1 MFIFHDETRRTI
13 RAFDQL
19 SRDVSFRLSR
29 IQRSIV
35 LVLIR
40 TRQLSSCHFLVPR
53 ALLFRLF
60 TAISSP
66 GVSRNTLPAAI
77 LDAQTRP
84 CRLPCRVEPKH
95 PLGPARGCPDHEQA
109 RHRGGERA
117 VIRQPSANF
126 AGRIVAM
133 TIISL
138 PVVLVN
144 TLRAFFCY
152 PGSSRW
158 DR

>member
-1 MFIFHDETRRTI
+1 MFPTTFRCILPPEE
-13 RAFDQL
+13 DQP
-19 SRDVSFRLSR
+19 
-29 IQRSIV
+29 SIV
-35 LVLIR
+35 LFIR
-40 TRQLSSCHFLVPR
+40 TKQLSSCHFLGPR

-60 TAISSP
+60 TAISSS
-66 GVSRNTLPAAI
+66 GVSRSTLSI
-77 LDAQTRP
+77 LNAQTRDP
-84 CRLPCRVEPKH
+84 VLTILVSRVPKH
-95 PLGPARGCPDHEQA
+95 PLVPAMGCPGHEQT

-117 VIRQPSANF
+117 AICQPSVNS

-133 TIISL
+133 TIILFLPPSL
-138 PVVLVN
+138 PPFHSSSSLVN